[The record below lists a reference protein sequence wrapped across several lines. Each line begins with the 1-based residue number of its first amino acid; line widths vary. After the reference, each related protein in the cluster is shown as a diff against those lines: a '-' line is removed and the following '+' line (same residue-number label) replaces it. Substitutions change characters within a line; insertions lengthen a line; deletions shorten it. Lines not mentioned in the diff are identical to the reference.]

1 MLANKGTPMTNAQ
14 SLLLGAGFVAA
25 ALFVAITLVEIFIRP
40 GFSIQRHAISML
52 SLGERGWLMAA
63 VFIISG
69 LLTLAFALGFWQASG
84 AVFATALLALYGAG
98 LVLAGIFPAP
108 AGMGFP
114 PGTPEDMQPVM
125 DRGATIHSI
134 AFMLAFGSLILASFA
149 LGLHYWQAGVVAL
162 GVVFLAIGLAIPALI
177 GIGMGG
183 IVPPGI
189 AFYIAAILAW
199 LVIVLAAWRELS
211 L

>member
-1 MLANKGTPMTNAQ
+1 MTNAHP
-14 SLLLGAGFVAA
+14 LLLGAGLVAA
-25 ALFVAITLVEIFIRP
+25 GLFVAITLVEIFIRP

-63 VFIISG
+63 IFIISG
-69 LLTLAFALGFWQASG
+69 LLTLAFALGFWKASG
-84 AVFATALLALYGAG
+84 AVFATVLIALYGAG

-134 AFMLAFGSLILASFA
+134 AFMLAFGALILGAFA
-149 LGLHYWQAGVVAL
+149 LGLHYWQLGATPLAL
-162 GVVFLAIGLAIPALI
+162 VFLAIGVVIPVLI

-183 IVPPGI
+183 VVPPGI
-189 AFYIAAILAW
+189 AFYIAAVLAW
-199 LVIVLAAWRELS
+199 LVIVLADWRELTV
-211 L
+211 

>member
-1 MLANKGTPMTNAQ
+1 MTNAQ
-14 SLLLGAGFVAA
+14 PLLLGAGLLAA
-25 ALFVAITLVEIFIRP
+25 VLFVAITLVEIFVRP

-69 LLTLAFALGFWQASG
+69 FLTLVFALGFWQASG
-84 AVFATALLALYGAG
+84 AVFATVLLALYGAG

-134 AFMLAFGSLILASFA
+134 AFMLAFGALILASLA
-149 LGLHYWQAGVVAL
+149 LGLHYWQAGATPL
-162 GVVFLAIGLAIPALI
+162 GVTFLAIGLAIPGLI

-189 AFYIAAILAW
+189 AFYIAAVLAW
-199 LVIVLAAWRELS
+199 LVIVLAGWRELA